1 MKRIK
6 LLTLSCLMS
15 LSLPSFAQFSPDHK
29 VSLDKGDIKSFIG
42 DKESKGERKS
52 KLANHNFIDSGSCN
66 RYFSSLS
73 YSCDCI

>member
-1 MKRIK
+1 MKV
-6 LLTLSCLMS
+6 
-15 LSLPSFAQFSPDHK
+15 K
-29 VSLDKGDIKSFIG
+29 V
-42 DKESKGERKS
+42 KERV